1 MLPLKSMIIQKINPI
16 SWANLAALATTI
28 FTVIVILLSLIFGAI
43 GGFSMLEG
51 AQGADTGKLLEVIG
65 KGAIGVIITVIFVP
79 LFFGALTWVY
89 TVIFALIINL
99 SLKLIGGLKIE
110 VSE

>member
-1 MLPLKSMIIQKINPI
+1 MKIQKINPI
-16 SWANLAALATTI
+16 SWANLAALATAI
-28 FTVIVILLSLIFGAI
+28 FMVILILLTLIFGGI
-43 GGFSMLEG
+43 GGIAMLEG
-51 AQGADTGKLLEVIG
+51 AEGADADMLLEVIG
-65 KGAIGVIITVIFVP
+65 GGAIGVIIVVIFIP
-79 LFFGALTWVY
+79 LILGALTWVY

>member
-16 SWANLAALATTI
+16 SWANLAALATAI
-28 FTVIVILLSLIFGAI
+28 FMVILILLTLIFGGI
-43 GGFSMLEG
+43 GGIAMLEG
-51 AQGADTGKLLEVIG
+51 ADADMLLEVIG
-65 KGAIGVIITVIFVP
+65 GGAIGVIIAVIFIP
-79 LFFGALTWVY
+79 LFLGALTWVY

>member
-1 MLPLKSMIIQKINPI
+1 MIIQKINPI
-16 SWANLAALATTI
+16 SWANLAALATAI
-28 FTVIVILLSLIFGAI
+28 FTVIVILLTLIFGGAI
-43 GGFSMLEG
+43 GGIAMLEG
-51 AQGADTGKLLEVIG
+51 ADVDILLEVIG
-65 KGAIGVIITVIFVP
+65 GGAIRVIIAVIFIP
-79 LFFGALTWVY
+79 LFLGALTWVY

>member
-1 MLPLKSMIIQKINPI
+1 M
-16 SWANLAALATTI
+16 
-28 FTVIVILLSLIFGAI
+28 VILILLTLIFGGI
-43 GGFSMLEG
+43 GGIAMLEG
-51 AQGADTGKLLEVIG
+51 ADADMLLEVIG
-65 KGAIGVIITVIFVP
+65 GGAIGVIIAVIFIP
-79 LFFGALTWVY
+79 LFLGALTWVY

>member
-1 MLPLKSMIIQKINPI
+1 M
-16 SWANLAALATTI
+16 
-28 FTVIVILLSLIFGAI
+28 VILILLTLIFGGI
-43 GGFSMLEG
+43 GGIAMLEG
-51 AQGADTGKLLEVIG
+51 ADADMLLEVIG
-65 KGAIGVIITVIFVP
+65 GGAIGVIIAVIFIP
-79 LFFGALTWVY
+79 LFLGALPWVY

>member
-16 SWANLAALATTI
+16 SWANLAALATAI
-28 FTVIVILLSLIFGAI
+28 FTVIVILLSLIFGGV
-43 GGFSMLEG
+43 GGVSMLE
-51 AQGADTGKLLEVIG
+51 GADTGKLLEVIG
-65 KGAIGVIITVIFVP
+65 KGAIGVIIAVIFIP
-79 LFFGALTWVY
+79 LFLGALTWVY